1 MSDMCSEHREE
12 IDPACSTCRRSGSIA
27 KQLVGLSWGETSG
40 VQNPAN
46 DEPGFAI
53 RKDKGDQMSN
63 DYSVP
68 DRILEILSKMAP
80 EDSEVLTGFLTLVGT
95 ELGKRD
101 TTIAKS
107 LMERIGESLA
117 KSAADEEFGAMKKAM
132 INMLADALTG
142 DMPAADP
149 EIESMRVT
157 VAKAVLNVTGGSR
170 VRKGAPGTYDIVG
183 KVLDALDDSM
193 TEEIP
198 DKRTMVGL
206 DNPSRG
212 RRFLK
217 AG

>member
-63 DYSVP
+63 DNLP
-68 DRILEILSKMAP
+68 DHIGGILDKLDP
-80 EDSEVLTGFLTLVGT
+80 EDAEIMKGFLQLIND

-101 TTIAKS
+101 ATVAKS
-107 LMERIGESLA
+107 LVQRLGESLS
-117 KSAADEEFGAMKKAM
+117 KSADEENFGAMKKAM